1 MVHSKFTFNYLF
13 IKLSTPQLILSSV
26 LTKFTKL
33 FDFVGITAEKQ
44 SPDMHHGD
52 IFRPTWG
59 CWYISTYWVHPRF
72 PTRLSQHTLQIIH
85 WTLSRIYSVFN
96 ACNQPETSYPW
107 SPACIIC
114 RRFSLVG
121 NVCLILL
128 HHCFLLGYYASI
140 TSITMTNKEA
150 KE

>member
-1 MVHSKFTFNYLF
+1 MVHSKITFNYQLPTWF
-13 IKLSTPQLILSSV
+13 SPQFSQSSQGCLI
-26 LTKFTKL
+26 
-33 FDFVGITAEKQ
+33 FVGITAEKQ

-72 PTRLSQHTLQIIH
+72 PTRLTQHTLQIIH

-96 ACNQPETSYPW
+96 ACNQLQTSYPW

-128 HHCFLLGYYASI
+128 HHSVSFWDTPASI